1 MLGTTKRL
9 SSLNLA
15 PVKINPPPLEEK
27 RPLTVRNGVISTS
40 ILNYSS
46 IARARKRLCLFT
58 WILTLTWTL
67 TTYWWPLTR
76 VATSKSTIP
85 YLVKVWL
92 CTKMTPPLN
101 SCLWGNGW
109 LNVIPIIILRSYP
122 SLKNS
127 SAGSL
132 CACGR
137 RLSSTRTG
145 WRPKMPLRKN
155 FLCFKITLVCILAN
169 IAA

>member
-58 WILTLTWTL
+58 
-67 TTYWWPLTR
+67 
-76 VATSKSTIP
+76 
-85 YLVKVWL
+85 
-92 CTKMTPPLN
+92 
-101 SCLWGNGW
+101 
-109 LNVIPIIILRSYP
+109 
-122 SLKNS
+122 
-127 SAGSL
+127 
-132 CACGR
+132 
-137 RLSSTRTG
+137 
-145 WRPKMPLRKN
+145 
-155 FLCFKITLVCILAN
+155 
-169 IAA
+169 